1 MFLTTL
7 SNPSNRRSTN
17 SWLKT
22 TSSCI
27 HTLNTRPRHLMRRA
41 PYDSSWLAGHS
52 STRLTISCMQEVEF
66 IKLSS
71 KGRWEKAWIR
81 QLFIIV

>member
-7 SNPSNRRSTN
+7 SNPSNRWGIN

-22 TSSCI
+22 TSPYS

-41 PYDSSWLAGHS
+41 PYDPSWLTGHS

-66 IKLSS
+66 IKLSG
-71 KGRWEKAWIR
+71 KGRREKAHLR
-81 QLFIIV
+81 QPFIIV